1 MMPYSKKLEITME
14 EQIVLIINLLIFI
27 IQQLNQLNPKP
38 IKLNQISFRWLSN
51 SVKKLQELI

>member
-38 IKLNQISFRWLSN
+38 IKLNQILFR
-51 SVKKLQELI
+51 